1 MKIDW
6 KRLIKIIFVTFFV
19 GSLFSFFIIGNKDVY
34 ESLNKPFNLPSI
46 VFPIVWSVLYLL
58 MSISYYMVTEKEE
71 GKEEL
76 FNIYAAQLILNS
88 LWTFIFFGLK
98 LYTLGFIWIIAIL
111 IAVILMIVKFYKAN
125 KVSGLI
131 NIPYIIWLL
140 IAGYLN
146 LMIAILN

>member
-6 KRLIKIIFVTFFV
+6 KRLLKIIFVTFLV
-19 GSLFSFFIIGNKDVY
+19 GSLFSFFIIGNKDIY
-34 ESLNKPFNLPSI
+34 NSLEKPFNLPSI

-58 MSISYYMVTEKEE
+58 MSISYYIVTEK
-71 GKEEL
+71 GSNDEEL
-76 FNIYAAQLILNS
+76 FNIYSAQLILNS

-111 IAVILMIVKFYKAN
+111 IAVILMIVKFYKVN
-125 KVSGLI
+125 KVPGLI